1 MRKTS
6 FKKSIQ
12 RIFLT
17 FTLVF
22 CLVSMLNAQWVSPGN
37 GTTYTLPDLVSVSN
51 GAVTNDGTV
60 FSFNSDITISAN
72 DVLKID
78 DQVTRIDAVGVLITI
93 NGSMVCTN
101 ATRVGIYGS
110 MTQSQQFSMRF
121 ENATNCK
128 LKTLYFS
135 DGCGIKLI
143 ESDVDFIDCK
153 FVYFTCDYANAV
165 IDFMNCNPLI
175 EDCYFLRNEGAA
187 ISSPAN
193 GQGSPRILNN
203 VLEENVTS
211 NINSPQINLGPGAED
226 TIYIVGNE
234 IDDDWATHRVG
245 GISIADL
252 MGTGSTKVLVKD
264 NVVKNGRYGYNQQ
277 GLTISSIIERNQ
289 FIDNHF
295 EDNPMNGGSGIS
307 IYGMDGNNK
316 ATLRSNIITGN
327 LWGITAIY
335 AFDIDLGTE
344 DDWEYNQIHDN
355 GNGGVTYDL
364 YNNSACDI
372 MAVGNNWGTSNMRLI
387 EAHIVHQNDDPSLG
401 LVTYVPFI
409 DVDGVNESNTLAFE
423 ISPNPV
429 SNGNF
434 TLTLEKA
441 IPSVVM
447 IYNVNGQIVK
457 SQQIDNL
464 INIVNIETLES
475 GVYFV
480 EVRNAEERIVK
491 KIIIK

>member
-1 MRKTS
+1 MMKRLLL
-6 FKKSIQ
+6 
-12 RIFLT
+12 IFVL
-17 FTLVF
+17 F
-22 CLVSMLNAQWVSPGN
+22 LVSLTMLNAQWVSPGN

-51 GAVTNDGTV
+51 GAVTNMGTV

-78 DQVTRIDAVGVLITI
+78 NQVTRIDAVGVLITI

-101 ATRVGIYGS
+101 AARVGIYGS
-110 MTQSQQFSMRF
+110 MTQNQQFSMRF
-121 ENATNCK
+121 ENATDCE

-135 DGCGIKLI
+135 DGCGIKVI
-143 ESDVDFIDCK
+143 ESNVDFIDCK

-226 TIYIVGNE
+226 TIYIIGNE
-234 IDDDWATHRVG
+234 IDDDYATHRVG

-252 MGTGSTKVLVKD
+252 MGTGSTKVLLKD
-264 NVVKNGRYGYNQQ
+264 NKVINGRYGYNQQ
-277 GLTISSIIERNQ
+277 GLTISSVIERNQ

-316 ATLRSNIITGN
+316 AVLRGNIITGN
-327 LWGITAIY
+327 LWGITAIN

-344 DDWEYNQIHDN
+344 NDWGYNQIHDN
-355 GNGGVTYDL
+355 GNSGVIYDL

-372 MAVGNNWGTSNMRLI
+372 MAVGNNWGTSHANEI
-387 EAHIVHQNDDPSLG
+387 EEHIVHQYDNPSYG
-401 LVTYVPFI
+401 LVTYIPF
-409 DVDGVNESNTLAFE
+409 VDFDEVNENKTIDFAVW
-423 ISPNPV
+423 PNPV
-429 SNGNF
+429 SNGVFNLVLDEA
-434 TLTLEKA
+434 T
-441 IPSVVM
+441 PSEVR
-447 IYNVNGQIVK
+447 IYNLNGQIIK
-457 SQQIDNL
+457 SQQIDNKENN
-464 INIVNIETLES
+464 INVGILES
-475 GVYFV
+475 GIYFV
-480 EVRNAEERIVK
+480 EVRNEYGNTVKRIVVK
-491 KIIIK
+491 

>member
-1 MRKTS
+1 M
-6 FKKSIQ
+6 KKLLLISALLLA
-12 RIFLT
+12 FGLT
-17 FTLVF
+17 TY
-22 CLVSMLNAQWVSPGN
+22 AQWVSPGN
-37 GTTYTLPDLVSVSN
+37 GTTYTLPDLVNVSN
-51 GAVTNDGTV
+51 GAVTNTGTV

-78 DQVTRIDAVGVLITI
+78 NQVTRINAVGVLITI
-93 NGSMVCTN
+93 NGSVVCTN
-101 ATRVGIYGS
+101 AARVGIYGD
-110 MTQSQQFSMRF
+110 MGQNQQFSMRF
-121 ENATNCK
+121 ENATDCQ

-135 DGCGIKLI
+135 DGCGIKVI
-143 ESDVDFIDCK
+143 ESDVEFVDCK

-203 VLEENVTS
+203 QLEENVTS

-226 TIYIVGNE
+226 TIYIVGND
-234 IDDDWATHRVG
+234 IDDDYATHRVG
-245 GISIADL
+245 GISVADL

-277 GLTISSIIERNQ
+277 GLTISSVIERNQ

-316 ATLRSNIITGN
+316 AVLRGNIITGN
-327 LWGITAIY
+327 LWGITAIN

-344 DDWEYNQIHDN
+344 EDWGNNQIHDN
-355 GNGGVTYDL
+355 GNGGVIYDL

-372 MAVGNNWGTSNMRLI
+372 MAVGNNWGTSHASEI
-387 EAHIVHQNDDPSLG
+387 EEHIVHQYDNPSYG
-401 LVTYVPFI
+401 LVTYIPFI
-409 DVDGVNESNTLAFE
+409 DFDEVNENNTMDFA
-423 ISPNPV
+423 IWPNPV
-429 SNGNF
+429 SNGLF
-434 TLTLEKA
+434 SLVLDETT
-441 IPSVVM
+441 PSEVV
-447 IYNVNGQIVK
+447 IFNLNGQEVLSQHIENKVNTINVNSLK
-457 SQQIDNL
+457 
-464 INIVNIETLES
+464 S

-480 EVRNAEERIVK
+480 VVRNEYGITVK
-491 KIIIK
+491 KFVVK

>member
-1 MRKTS
+1 MMKRLLL
-6 FKKSIQ
+6 
-12 RIFLT
+12 IFVL
-17 FTLVF
+17 F
-22 CLVSMLNAQWVSPGN
+22 LVSLTMLNAQWVSPGN

-51 GAVTNDGTV
+51 GAVTNMGTV

-78 DQVTRIDAVGVLITI
+78 NQVTRIDAVGVLITI

-101 ATRVGIYGS
+101 AARVGIYGS
-110 MTQSQQFSMRF
+110 MTQNQQFSMRF
-121 ENATNCK
+121 ENATDCE

-135 DGCGIKLI
+135 DGCGIKVI
-143 ESDVDFIDCK
+143 ESNVDFIDCK

-226 TIYIVGNE
+226 TIYIIGNE
-234 IDDDWATHRVG
+234 IDDDYATHRVG

-252 MGTGSTKVLVKD
+252 MGTGSTKVLLKD
-264 NVVKNGRYGYNQQ
+264 NKVINGRYGYNQQ
-277 GLTISSIIERNQ
+277 GLTISSVIERNQ

-316 ATLRSNIITGN
+316 AVLRGNIITGN
-327 LWGITAIY
+327 LWGITAIN

-344 DDWEYNQIHDN
+344 NDWGYNQIHDN
-355 GNGGVTYDL
+355 GNSGVIYDL

-372 MAVGNNWGTSNMRLI
+372 MAVGNNWGTSHANEI
-387 EAHIVHQNDDPSLG
+387 EEHIVHQYDNPSYG
-401 LVTYVPFI
+401 LVTYIPF
-409 DVDGVNESNTLAFE
+409 VDFDEVNENKTMDFAVW
-423 ISPNPV
+423 PNPV
-429 SNGNF
+429 SNGVFNLVLDEA
-434 TLTLEKA
+434 T
-441 IPSVVM
+441 PSEVM
-447 IYNVNGQIVK
+447 IYNLNGQFIK
-457 SQQIDNL
+457 SQQIDNKENN
-464 INIVNIETLES
+464 INVGFLES

-480 EVRNAEERIVK
+480 EVRNEYGKTVKRIIVK
-491 KIIIK
+491 

>member
-1 MRKTS
+1 MRKLLLIS
-6 FKKSIQ
+6 VLLLAFG
-12 RIFLT
+12 LT
-17 FTLVF
+17 TY
-22 CLVSMLNAQWVSPGN
+22 AQWTSPGN
-37 GTTYTLPDLVSVSN
+37 GTTYTLPDLVSVSY
-51 GAVTNDGTV
+51 GAVTNEGTV

-78 DQVTRIDAVGVLITI
+78 NQVTRINAVGVLITV
-93 NGSMVCTN
+93 NGSMICTN
-101 ATRVGIYGS
+101 AARVGIYGD
-110 MTQSQQFSMRF
+110 MGQNQQFSMRF
-121 ENATNCK
+121 ENAIDCQ

-135 DGCGIKLI
+135 DGCGIKVI
-143 ESDVDFIDCK
+143 ESDVEFVDCK
-153 FVYFTCDYANAV
+153 FVYFTCNYANAV

-203 VLEENVTS
+203 QLEENVTS

-226 TIYIVGNE
+226 TIYIVGND
-234 IDDDWATHRVG
+234 IDDDYATHRVG

-277 GLTISSIIERNQ
+277 GLTISSVIERNQ

-316 ATLRSNIITGN
+316 AVLRGNIITGN
-327 LWGITAIY
+327 LWGITAIN

-344 DDWEYNQIHDN
+344 EDWGNNQIHDN
-355 GNGGVTYDL
+355 GNGGVIYDL

-372 MAVGNNWGTSNMRLI
+372 MAVGNNWGTSHAREI
-387 EAHIVHQNDDPSLG
+387 EDHIVHQYDNPNYG
-401 LVTYVPFI
+401 LVTYIPF
-409 DVDGVNESNTLAFE
+409 VDFDEVNENKITDFAVW
-423 ISPNPV
+423 PNPV
-429 SNGNF
+429 SNGVFNLVLDEA
-434 TLTLEKA
+434 T
-441 IPSVVM
+441 PSEVV
-447 IYNVNGQIVK
+447 IYNLNGQEVL
-457 SQQIDNL
+457 SQHFENKVNT
-464 INIVNIETLES
+464 INVNSLES
-475 GVYFV
+475 GVYLV
-480 EVRNAEERIVK
+480 EVKNVDKKMVK
-491 KIIIK
+491 QIIIK